1 MHVRTIVCASVM
13 AIGMAGTI
21 TTVSAADQE
30 TSKKNASTVA
40 KQAASASAAPSR
52 PFATLRGVKAV
63 KMEAQELKSVKGM
76 HIHFWTGGAPIGEP
90 HLVNQLQNNLGN
102 GQAPAGSGPGYSG
115 LCVAN
120 VQSPSIFIN
129 PGGGC

>member
-1 MHVRTIVCASVM
+1 MQVRTIVCASVV
-13 AIGMAGTI
+13 AIGAAM
-21 TTVSAADQE
+21 TTVSAADQVA
-30 TSKKNASTVA
+30 SNKNGSTDQ
-40 KQAASASAAPSR
+40 KQAVSAPDTPST
-52 PFATLRGVKAV
+52 PFATLKGVKAV
-63 KMEAQELKSVKGM
+63 PMEEKELKSVKGL

-90 HLVNQLQNNLGN
+90 HLVNHLENNLGN